1 MLSGFNNLE
10 KPHSN
15 IDNDDKDDDD
25 DGRNLFFP
33 SLGHFSSSIQHFLL
47 SRSKLDDGHSDQ
59 IKEFRTW
66 EGWAQASQR
75 RGPLPWI
82 LKNGPN

>member
-10 KPHSN
+10 KLHSN
-15 IDNDDKDDDD
+15 IDNGGNDDKDDDD

-33 SLGHFSSSIQHFLL
+33 SLGHFSSSIQHFPL

-59 IKEFRTW
+59 RSSEPGR
-66 EGWAQASQR
+66 GGR
-75 RGPLPWI
+75 RLLRGGDFYP
-82 LKNGPN
+82 GS